1 MEIVKHNIS
10 FWDAFFFS
18 PAFVMIM
25 LLFIV
30 LIAFTRVKDK
40 SHYKVIITTIFL
52 FFVVTLTTQIYLAYT
67 VKSDYYNIEVKGSSK
82 VYDVVET
89 SDNKMIVLKDN
100 KQRILLPVNKD
111 VKVENNDIIKLNNKS
126 ETRMKKK
133 DFDNSKDILLDELSN
148 VKYTIKNK

>member
-40 SHYKVIITTIFL
+40 SRYRVIITTIFL
-52 FFVVTLTTQIYLAYT
+52 FFVVTLITQIYLAYT
-67 VKSDYYNIEVKGSSK
+67 VKNDYYNIEVKGSSK
-82 VYDVVET
+82 VFDVVKT
-89 SDNKMIVLKDN
+89 SDNKMVVLKDN

-111 VKVENNDIIKLNNKS
+111 VKVKNNDIIKLNNKS

-133 DFDNSKDILLDELSN
+133 DFDNSKDILLDELSD

>member
-10 FWDAFFFS
+10 FSDTFFFS
-18 PAFVMIM
+18 PAFVIII
-25 LLFIV
+25 LLFIA
-30 LIAFTRVKDK
+30 LIAFTKVKDK
-40 SHYKVIITTIFL
+40 SRYTVIIMTIFL
-52 FFVVTLTTQIYLAYT
+52 FLVVILTTQIYLSYT
-67 VKSDYYNIEVKGSSK
+67 AKRDYYNVEVKGSSK

-111 VKVENNDIIKLNNKS
+111 VKVENDDIIKLNNKS
-126 ETRMKKK
+126 EIRMKKK
-133 DFDNSKDILLDELSN
+133 DFDNSKDILLNKLSD